1 MLGSLRGIY
10 SPEFKILTSFYVNNP
25 DIEIWFKYDE
35 GQERSACMSWQK
47 NNAFRRTGQGSL
59 KSLGLN

>member
-35 GQERSACMSWQK
+35 GQRKVCLHELAK